1 VADGLAEAEGLTDA
15 LGDTDAEGL
24 TLGLSE
30 GDTEGE
36 TEAEPGARVFSSKIR
51 LPKAEADVPPQV
63 IVVPVK
69 PLSRNTYS
77 APVVGLEYPKSPVEA
92 GSVQLVGGVNP
103 AGLVLLPITPSV
115 GFAVSAA
122 APKAGAGVP
131 PAA

>member
-1 VADGLAEAEGLTDA
+1 MADGLAEAEGLTDA

-24 TLGLSE
+24 TLA
-30 GDTEGE
+30 DGE